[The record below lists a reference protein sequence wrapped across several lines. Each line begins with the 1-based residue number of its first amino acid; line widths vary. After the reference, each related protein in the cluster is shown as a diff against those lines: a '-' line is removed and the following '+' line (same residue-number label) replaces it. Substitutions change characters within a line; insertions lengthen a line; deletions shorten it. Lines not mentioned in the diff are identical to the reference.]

1 MELSNNRPY
10 GPLAL
15 LDRLRLRSAARRYVR
30 HGWAVTPGACLDGAR
45 FACGRAGCPI
55 MGCHPEI
62 ESWEDHA
69 DPDEQLVLHWWRRRP
84 HAVLLATGR
93 GFDAI
98 EVPGPLGLRALGTA
112 RLHRM
117 PDAAGPVLAT
127 PAGRWM
133 FLVRPGRPLRAELSH
148 RLDVVRHGRG
158 SWIPA
163 APSRMPDGPVRW
175 VVSPDRAQWS
185 LPDSGTVQSMLVD
198 ALGSPD
204 HHPVVAVPRQL
215 STARRAA

>member
-1 MELSNNRPY
+1 VELSNGRPF
-10 GPLAL
+10 GPVVL
-15 LDRLRLRSAARRYVR
+15 LDRLRLRSAALRYAR

-45 FACGRAGCPI
+45 FACGLPGCPI
-55 MGCHPEI
+55 KGCHPEI

-69 DPDEQLVLHWWRRRP
+69 STDAHRVQTWWRHRP

-93 GFDAI
+93 RFDAI
-98 EVPGPLGLRALGTA
+98 EVPAALR
-112 RLHRM
+112 
-117 PDAAGPVLAT
+117 
-127 PAGRWM
+127 
-133 FLVRPGRPLRAELSH
+133 H

-175 VVSPDRAQWS
+175 AVPPDRAQWA
-185 LPDSGTVQSMLVD
+185 LPASGPVQAMLIDV
-198 ALGSPD
+198 LGSLN
-204 HHPVVAVPRQL
+204 HHPIVAVPRQM